1 LKINTEDTEDTE
13 DTESSEIMTVE
24 MRRKLAAES
33 YEEKIRK
40 VGMLIRLVKEAPKLG
55 KSPPVAQASVPRRA
69 EDSGALPTQ
78 I

>member
-1 LKINTEDTEDTE
+1 
-13 DTESSEIMTVE
+13 MTVE

-40 VGMLIRLVKEAPKLG
+40 VGMLIRLIKEAPKLG
-55 KSPPVAQASVPRRA
+55 KSPQVAQGSVSRRA
-69 EDSGALPTQ
+69 EDSVALPKE